1 MTFFKKPLSRIAA
14 LVKEDSMRTA
24 KAMAMPV
31 RRALM
36 FGVAEPAEAGP
47 LVQVIVPSVT
57 PSSDIAQWW

>member
-1 MTFFKKPLSRIAA
+1 
-14 LVKEDSMRTA
+14 MRTA

-47 LVQVIVPSVT
+47 LVQVIVRSVT